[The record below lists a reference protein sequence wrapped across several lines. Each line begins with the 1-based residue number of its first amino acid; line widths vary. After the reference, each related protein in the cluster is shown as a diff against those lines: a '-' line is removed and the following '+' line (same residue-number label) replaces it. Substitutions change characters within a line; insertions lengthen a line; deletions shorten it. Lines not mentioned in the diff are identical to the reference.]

1 MEDLKIRNIT
11 IIAHV
16 DHGKT
21 TLVDALLKQNN
32 IFSERED
39 PGELIMDSNPLEK
52 EKGITILAKNTSINF
67 KGVKVNII
75 DTPGHADFSGEVE
88 RVMNMADGCI
98 LLVDSVDGPMP
109 QTRYVLQ
116 QALSFGLNPIVVIN
130 KIDRPEKRPES
141 VLSEIDDLFLEL
153 ATEDSQLE
161 YPVVYAS
168 AKDGYAINQL
178 EDTPNDISP
187 ILDMILEHVPSP
199 KGSSTEPF
207 QLLVTALGYDD
218 YAGQIAIGKIS
229 RGTIS
234 PKTPCTLISADGNHS
249 SNFQIENV
257 FVYEGMQQIKVDN
270 GLVGDIIAI
279 TGLDNV
285 AIGDTITDSINPEQ
299 LPPIKVDEP
308 TVKMAFGVNTSPLMG
323 REGQH
328 HTSRELFK
336 RLSDELRTNVGL
348 RLETTDSPDEF
359 NVSGR
364 GELHLSVLA
373 ETMRREGYEFQVSQ
387 AKPIFKE
394 IEGKIHEPYERLHI
408 ETNEDY
414 FGVLSE
420 NLNRRLGVLEDV
432 VNDGSGTLRLRFL
445 VPTRGLIGFR
455 SFFQNATH
463 GDGIMSSRFAEYR
476 PKSGDVRR
484 SSQGF
489 LVASEKGLSVAYGL
503 INAQERGKT
512 MIDSGVE
519 VYEGMIVGLNSR
531 ASDLVVNVCKEKK
544 LTNMRSSTADI
555 VTKLIRPLDLSL
567 EESLDI
573 ISEDDLIE
581 ITPEHLRLRKKILS
595 STERQRKEKS
605 QKSS

>member
-207 QLLVTALGYDD
+207 QLLVTALGYDN

-387 AKPIFKE
+387 AKPILKE